1 MSDHRLDE
9 GAILN
14 SGPPLASG
22 PVCDGRMGRM
32 ALAAALMAGAA
43 GCSSSPQYPINVGER
58 PGDGSVIAV
67 QPRYP
72 ISAADAAQNAADR
85 NAQNGAPGASA
96 SSNPYAAQPAASA
109 PPPADAQ
116 DDDAPTA
123 LPGSSVDS
131 SDLPPPPAASP
142 DDGAP
147 QPHAISWGG
156 GQIVFGTDAA
166 DAGALVFAAYH
177 HHRHTAVTAANDPT
191 AADDARPAHR
201 HRHGRAAEQATAA
214 PATAVADTPYQ
225 TVVKPGEKLSDVAE
239 RTHSSREALVALNA
253 VKHPRR
259 VKAGTV
265 LKIPYRYTYDV
276 QKGDTLYTIAKR
288 FDQDPQAVARLNG
301 LKAVPTLQPGQA
313 IALPPTAADQGR
325 RDHASAAEPVPVA
338 APETLVAG
346 ALHKAER
353 HGRRHAREET
363 AQAPAEPAATP
374 SRSNRRHGRVS
385 ATYAESTPQ
394 APLPNLPAPSTSPAA
409 EVAADSVA
417 PRAATSPP
425 PAVAANAPAPAP
437 RTVPAAP
444 RTAVASPPPRAV
456 PPGPVSAVMAAS
468 AGAPAYVGVRPY
480 PTPAPVYRSA
490 TSTPT
495 PSTYTAP
502 GYVAP
507 GYAAGAQSGRV
518 ASLTPPRAMPGY
530 AANSYTP
537 SLGRERA
544 AGPSLPGAAMTSP
557 QIAAAGRG
565 RFIWPLRGAVISPF
579 GDRGAGEH
587 NDGVDIAANTGT
599 GVRAAA
605 AGEVVYA
612 GSSIPGFG
620 NLVLVKH
627 AGGWVTAYAHL
638 DRIEVRMRDS
648 VAQGEEI
655 GLAGQ
660 TGAVERSEL
669 HFEVRYAPDPTEKA
683 RPVDPTLVLPAG

>member
-1 MSDHRLDE
+1 MSDRRRDE
-9 GAILN
+9 GATLHP
-14 SGPPLASG
+14 GAASTAML
-22 PVCDGRMGRM
+22 VHQGRAGRL

-58 PGDGSVIAV
+58 AGDGSVIAV

-85 NAQNGAPGASA
+85 NAQNGAPAPPSD
-96 SSNPYAAQPAASA
+96 PYATPPAAA
-109 PPPADAQ
+109 AAPPADAQ
-116 DDDAPTA
+116 DDDAPKA

-131 SDLPPPPAASP
+131 SDLPPPAATP

-156 GQIVFGTDAA
+156 GRIVFGTDTA

-177 HHRHTAVTAANDPT
+177 HHRHTAVTTANDPT
-191 AADDARPAHR
+191 PADDARPAHR
-201 HRHGRAAEQATAA
+201 RHHGRAAADEAVA
-214 PATAVADTPYQ
+214 PAAAVADTPYQ
-225 TVVKPGEKLSDVAE
+225 TVVKPGETLSKVAE
-239 RTHSSREALVALNA
+239 RTHSSRDALVALNDLKRPRH
-253 VKHPRR
+253 VKT
-259 VKAGTV
+259 GTV

-301 LKAVPTLQPGQA
+301 LKTAPTLQPGQS
-313 IALPPTAADQGR
+313 IALPPTAADQGK

-338 APETLVAG
+338 APPKLAEK
-346 ALHKAER
+346 ALR
-353 HGRRHAREET
+353 RTDRRGRRHTLEET
-363 AQAPAEPAATP
+363 AEAAPAAAP
-374 SRSNRRHGRVS
+374 SSRTGRRHGRLA
-385 ATYAESTPQ
+385 ATEAEITP
-394 APLPNLPAPSTSPAA
+394 AAPSRVAPPDRAAA
-409 EVAADSVA
+409 EVAADAAA
-417 PRAATSPP
+417 PLTIPPATA
-425 PAVAANAPAPAP
+425 PAVASATSSASRAVPTAP
-437 RTVPAAP
+437 RSVAAAMPAHGP
-444 RTAVASPPPRAV
+444 VT
-456 PPGPVSAVMAAS
+456 PPGPVSAVMAAT
-468 AGAPAYVGVRPY
+468 AGGSNYAGVRPY
-480 PTPAPVYRSA
+480 AAPAPTYRA
-490 TSTPT
+490 AAAPT

-530 AANSYTP
+530 AANSFTP
-537 SLGRERA
+537 SLGRERPAAPMA
-544 AGPSLPGAAMTSP
+544 AGGALTPP

-587 NDGVDIAANTGT
+587 NDGVDIAASTGA

-669 HFEVRYAPDPTEKA
+669 HFEVRYAPDPTDKA